1 MLIVGGGLAG
11 GLLALALRERG
22 VDVCLIAGQ
31 QPSATEWSYGV
42 IPGWP
47 LGTSALAIRSAKA
60 ACLWRD
66 LQRRYGDL
74 GWSTARIHLHG
85 GKPWLRLLPLPGSQV
100 HTARFHACLPELL
113 KQAGVRYVAAEAL
126 SLESQQ
132 GEWLVRCSNGSAYS
146 SAQLVLAAGAGC
158 RSLWPA
164 WPEALR
170 SNWAGVLELPEA
182 PVDGLR
188 LPAQFQRTAMERS
201 SAELQASRTVV
212 DAGLVPRGLGALLGQ
227 VSSFDPGLTLQD
239 PPAALEQELR
249 QAIASSGLPKGLA
262 EAPGRWHQVPVAFSC
277 TGSPLAGPL
286 ADAPGL
292 FGFSGFSGGF
302 AQVSVLA
309 PLLAEVLAAGSA
321 TAQGQLEQLQVWS
334 AGDSAS

>member
-1 MLIVGGGLAG
+1 MLILGGGLAG

-60 ACLWRD
+60 AGLWRD

-74 GWSTARIHLHG
+74 GWSSARIHLHG
-85 GKPWLRLLPLPGSQV
+85 GKPWARLLPLPGSQV
-100 HTARFHACLPELL
+100 DSARFHARLPELL
-113 KQAGVRYVAAEAL
+113 KQAGVRYVAAEAQ
-126 SLESQQ
+126 SLERQQ
-132 GEWLVRCSNGSAYS
+132 GEWLLRCSDGLAHS
-146 SAQLVLAAGAGC
+146 SPQLVLAAGAGC

-170 SNWAGVLELPEA
+170 SSWAGVLELPEA
-182 PVDGLR
+182 PAHGLR
-188 LPAQFQRTAMERS
+188 LPAQFQRPAMERS
-201 SAELQASRTVV
+201 IAELQSPRTVV
-212 DAGLVPRGLGALLGQ
+212 DAGLVPRGDGALLGQ
-227 VSSFDPGLTLQD
+227 VSSFAPGLSLQA
-239 PPAALEQELR
+239 PPPALEQELR
-249 QAIASSGLPKGLA
+249 QAIAASGLPKDLA
-262 EAPGRWHQVPVAFSC
+262 EAPGRWHQVPVAFSR
-277 TGSPLAGPL
+277 TGIPLAGPL

-302 AQVSVLA
+302 AQVPVLA
-309 PLLAEVLAAGSA
+309 PLLAEVLAAGSP
-321 TAQGQLEQLQVWS
+321 TAQGQLEQLQVWQPS
-334 AGDSAS
+334 R